1 MIILVY
7 GGILIVA
14 FVEMAG
20 TYDRGGGNLNDQGF
34 DLQLIFILLFR
45 DSQRGHEVGGRY

>member
-7 GGILIVA
+7 RGILIVA

-20 TYDRGGGNLNDQGF
+20 TYDRGGDSLNDQGF
-34 DLQLIFILLFR
+34 DAQIHCAYVSHSL
-45 DSQRGHEVGGRY
+45 